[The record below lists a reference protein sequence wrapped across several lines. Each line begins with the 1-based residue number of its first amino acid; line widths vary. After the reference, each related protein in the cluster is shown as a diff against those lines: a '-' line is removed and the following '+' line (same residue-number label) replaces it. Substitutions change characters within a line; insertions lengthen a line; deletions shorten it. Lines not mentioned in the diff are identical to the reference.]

1 MHSPKIRASTFTLN
15 KRGFDMRILVI
26 GAGATGGYFGGRLL
40 QAGRDVTFLVR
51 KKRAELLAANGLVIK
66 SPAGDITLPNP
77 PTVLSE
83 NIKSPFDVI
92 ILSCKAYDLDDA
104 IASFAA
110 AVGPDTAIIPFLNG
124 MKHLDVLDATFGID
138 RVLGGQCQVASMLA
152 ADGTIHHLSP
162 LQAMSFGERGTP
174 KGDRAKRIET
184 TLQGATFDARASDV
198 IVQEMY
204 EKWVFLATLAGA
216 TSLMRASAGV
226 ITGAPGG
233 EQFMRA
239 LRAEIAS
246 VAEAA
251 GHAPR
256 AEFLERTGTLLF
268 SPGSQM
274 TASMLRDIR
283 SNARIEADQI
293 IGDLIHRAETNK
305 TVALDVPLLRLVYTH
320 LKAYE
325 AQLG

>member
-1 MHSPKIRASTFTLN
+1 
-15 KRGFDMRILVI
+15 MRILVI

-51 KKRAELLAANGLVIK
+51 PKRAELLAKNGLVIK
-66 SPAGDITLPNP
+66 SPAGDVTLKNP
-77 PTVLSE
+77 PTIVADK
-83 NIKSPFDVI
+83 ITAPFDVI
-92 ILSCKAYDLDDA
+92 ILSCKAYDLEDA
-104 IASFAA
+104 MASFAA

-124 MKHLDVLDATFGID
+124 MKHLDVLDAKFGID
-138 RVLGGQCQVASMLA
+138 RVMGGQCQVASML
-152 ADGTIHHLSP
+152 DTEGVIHHLAPMQS
-162 LQAMSFGERGTP
+162 MSFGERGTP
-174 KGDRAKRIET
+174 KGDRAKRIEAA
-184 TLQGATFDARASDV
+184 LQGAMFETRSSDV
-198 IVQEMY
+198 IMQEMY

-216 TSLMRASAGV
+216 TSLMRAAAGH

-233 EQFMRA
+233 ADFIRA

-256 AEFLERTGTLLF
+256 AEFLTRTEGLLF
-268 SPGSQM
+268 APGSPL

-283 SNARIEADQI
+283 GNARIEADQI

-305 TVALDVPLLRLVYTH
+305 KSALNVPLLRIVYTH
-320 LKAYE
+320 LKVYE
-325 AQLG
+325 AQLT

>member
-1 MHSPKIRASTFTLN
+1 
-15 KRGFDMRILVI
+15 MRILVI

-51 KKRAELLAANGLVIK
+51 PKRAELLAKNGLVIK
-66 SPAGDITLPNP
+66 SPAGDVTLKNP
-77 PTVLSE
+77 PTIVADK
-83 NIKSPFDVI
+83 ITAPFDVI
-92 ILSCKAYDLDDA
+92 ILSCKAYDLEDA
-104 IASFAA
+104 MASFAA

-124 MKHLDVLDATFGID
+124 MKHLDVLDAKFGID
-138 RVLGGQCQVASMLA
+138 RVMGGQCQIASML
-152 ADGTIHHLSP
+152 DTEGVIHHLAPMQS
-162 LQAMSFGERGTP
+162 MSFGERGTP
-174 KGDRAKRIET
+174 KGDRAKRIEAA
-184 TLQGATFDARASDV
+184 LQGAMFEARASDV
-198 IVQEMY
+198 IMQEMY

-216 TSLMRASAGV
+216 TSLMRAAAGH

-233 EQFMRA
+233 ADFIRA

-256 AEFLERTGTLLF
+256 AEFLTRTEGLLF
-268 SPGSQM
+268 APGSPL

-283 SNARIEADQI
+283 GNARIEADQI

-305 TVALDVPLLRLVYTH
+305 KSALNVPLLRIVYTH
-320 LKAYE
+320 LKVYE
-325 AQLG
+325 AQLT

>member
-1 MHSPKIRASTFTLN
+1 
-15 KRGFDMRILVI
+15 MRILVI

-51 KKRAELLAANGLVIK
+51 PKRAELMAKNGLVIK
-66 SPAGDITLPNP
+66 SPVGDVTLKNP
-77 PTVLSE
+77 PTVVADK
-83 NIKSPFDVI
+83 ITAPFDVI

-104 IASFAA
+104 VASFAA
-110 AVGPDTAIIPFLNG
+110 AVGPNTAIIPFLNG
-124 MKHLDVLDATFGID
+124 IKHLDVLDAKFGID
-138 RVLGGQCQVASMLA
+138 RVMGGQCQIASML
-152 ADGTIHHLSP
+152 DGDGVIHQLTPMHS
-162 LQAMSFGERGTP
+162 MSFGERGTP
-174 KGDRAKRIET
+174 KGDRAKRIEA
-184 TLQGATFDARASDV
+184 TLQGAMFEAKASDV
-198 IVQEMY
+198 IMQEMY

-216 TSLMRASAGV
+216 TSLMRAPAGA

-233 EQFMRA
+233 ADFIRA

-256 AEFLERTGTLLF
+256 AEFIARTDGLLF
-268 SPGSQM
+268 APGSQM

-305 TVALDVPLLRLVYTH
+305 KGALNVPLLRIVYTH

-325 AQLG
+325 SQRG

>member
-1 MHSPKIRASTFTLN
+1 
-15 KRGFDMRILVI
+15 MRILVI

-51 KKRAELLAANGLVIK
+51 AKRAELLAKNGLVIK
-66 SPAGDITLPNP
+66 SPVGDVTLQNP
-77 PTVLSE
+77 PTVLADK
-83 NIKSPFDVI
+83 ITKPFDVI

-104 IASFAA
+104 IASFAP

-124 MKHLDVLDATFGID
+124 IKHLDVLDAKFGID
-138 RVLGGQCQVASMLA
+138 RVMGGQCAIA
-152 ADGTIHHLSP
+152 ATLDAQGTILHLSP
-162 LQAMSFGERGTP
+162 MHTMSFGERGTP
-174 KGDRAKRIET
+174 KGDRAKRIEA
-184 TLQGATFDARASDV
+184 TLQGAMFEAKASDV
-198 IVQEMY
+198 IMQEMY
-204 EKWVFLATLAGA
+204 EKWVFLATLAGS
-216 TSLMRASAGV
+216 TSLMRATAGH

-233 EQFMRA
+233 EQFIRG

-251 GHAPR
+251 GYAPR
-256 AEFLERTGTLLF
+256 AEFLERTGTMLF
-268 SPGSQM
+268 APGSPM

-305 TVALDVPLLRLVYTH
+305 KGALNVPLLRIVYTH

-325 AQLG
+325 AQLA

>member
-1 MHSPKIRASTFTLN
+1 
-15 KRGFDMRILVI
+15 MRILVI

-51 KKRAELLAANGLVIK
+51 PKRAELLAKNGLVIK
-66 SPAGDITLPNP
+66 SPAGDVTLKNP
-77 PTVLSE
+77 PTIVADK
-83 NIKSPFDVI
+83 ITAPFDVI
-92 ILSCKAYDLDDA
+92 ILSCKAYDLEDA
-104 IASFAA
+104 MASFAA

-124 MKHLDVLDATFGID
+124 MKHLDVLDAKFGID
-138 RVLGGQCQVASMLA
+138 RVMGGQCQIASML
-152 ADGTIHHLSP
+152 DTEGVIHHLAPMQS
-162 LQAMSFGERGTP
+162 MSFGERGTP
-174 KGDRAKRIET
+174 KGDRAKRIEAA
-184 TLQGATFDARASDV
+184 LQGAMFETRASDV
-198 IVQEMY
+198 IMQEMY

-216 TSLMRASAGV
+216 TSLMRAAAGH

-233 EQFMRA
+233 ADFIRA

-256 AEFLERTGTLLF
+256 AEFLTRTEGLLF
-268 SPGSQM
+268 APGSPL

-283 SNARIEADQI
+283 GNARIEADQI

-305 TVALDVPLLRLVYTH
+305 KGALNVPLLRIVYTH
-320 LKAYE
+320 LKVYE
-325 AQLG
+325 AQLT

>member
-1 MHSPKIRASTFTLN
+1 
-15 KRGFDMRILVI
+15 MRILVI

-51 KKRAELLAANGLVIK
+51 PKRAELLAKNGLVIK
-66 SPAGDITLPNP
+66 SPVGDVTLKNPQTIVADKIT
-77 PTVLSE
+77 T
-83 NIKSPFDVI
+83 PFDVI

-104 IASFAA
+104 MSSFAA

-124 MKHLDVLDATFGID
+124 MKHLDVLDAKFGID
-138 RVLGGQCQVASMLA
+138 RVMGGQCQIASMLD
-152 ADGTIHHLSP
+152 ADGVIHHLAPMQS
-162 LQAMSFGERGTP
+162 MSFGERGTP
-174 KGDRAKRIET
+174 KGDRAKRIEAA
-184 TLQGATFDARASDV
+184 LQGAMFEARASDA
-198 IVQEMY
+198 IMQEMY

-216 TSLMRASAGV
+216 TSLMSAPAGA

-233 EQFMRA
+233 EQFIHG
-239 LRAEIAS
+239 LRAELAS
-246 VAEAA
+246 FAEAA

-256 AEFLERTGTLLF
+256 AEFLARTDGLLF
-268 SPGSQM
+268 APGSQM

-293 IGDLIHRAETNK
+293 IGDLIHRAEANRNG
-305 TVALDVPLLRLVYTH
+305 ALNVPLLRIVYTH

-325 AQLG
+325 SQRT

>member
-1 MHSPKIRASTFTLN
+1 
-15 KRGFDMRILVI
+15 MRVLVI

-51 KKRAELLAANGLVIK
+51 PKRAELMAKNGLVIK
-66 SPAGDITLPNP
+66 SPAGDATLKNP
-77 PTVLSE
+77 PTIVADKIT
-83 NIKSPFDVI
+83 NPFDVI

-124 MKHLDVLDATFGID
+124 IKHLDVLDAKFGID
-138 RVLGGQCQVASMLA
+138 RVMGGQCQIASMLDA
-152 ADGTIHHLSP
+152 EGVIHHLAPMHS
-162 LQAMSFGERGTP
+162 MSFGERGTP
-174 KGDRAKRIET
+174 KGDRAKRIEA
-184 TLQGATFDARASDV
+184 TLQGAMFEARASDV
-198 IVQEMY
+198 IMQEMY

-216 TSLMRASAGV
+216 TSLMRAPAGH
-226 ITGAPGG
+226 ITGSPGG
-233 EQFMRA
+233 EQFIRA

-256 AEFLERTGTLLF
+256 AEFLAGRADLLF
-268 SPGSQM
+268 SPGSPL

-283 SNARIEADQI
+283 SSARIEADQI

-305 TVALDVPLLRLVYTH
+305 KGALNVPLLRIVYTH

-325 AQLG
+325 SQRG

>member
-1 MHSPKIRASTFTLN
+1 
-15 KRGFDMRILVI
+15 MRILVI

-51 KKRAELLAANGLVIK
+51 AKRAELLAKNGLIIK
-66 SPAGDITLPNP
+66 SPVGDVTLTNP
-77 PTVLSE
+77 PTVVA
-83 NIKSPFDVI
+83 NKITAPFDVI

-124 MKHLDVLDATFGID
+124 MKHLEVLDAKFGID
-138 RVLGGQCQVASMLA
+138 RVMGGQCQVASVLDA
-152 ADGTIHHLSP
+152 EGVIHHLAPMHS
-162 LQAMSFGERGTP
+162 MSFGERGTS
-174 KGDRAKRIET
+174 KGDRAKRIEVA
-184 TLQGATFDARASDV
+184 LQGAMFEARASDV
-198 IVQEMY
+198 IMQEMY

-216 TSLMRASAGV
+216 TSLMRAPAGH

-233 EQFMRA
+233 EQFIRA
-239 LRAEIAS
+239 LRSEIAAI
-246 VAEAA
+246 AEAA

-256 AEFLERTGTLLF
+256 PEFLERTAGLLF
-268 SPGSQM
+268 TPGSQL

-293 IGDLIHRAETNK
+293 IGDLIRRAETN
-305 TVALDVPLLRLVYTH
+305 ALSVPLLRIVYTH

-325 AQLG
+325 SQLA

>member
-1 MHSPKIRASTFTLN
+1 
-15 KRGFDMRILVI
+15 MRVLVI

-51 KKRAELLAANGLVIK
+51 PKRAELMAKNGLVIK
-66 SPAGDITLPNP
+66 SPAGDVTLKNP
-77 PTVLSE
+77 PTIVADK
-83 NIKSPFDVI
+83 ITTPFEVI

-124 MKHLDVLDATFGID
+124 IKHLDVLDAKFGID
-138 RVLGGQCQVASMLA
+138 RVMGGQCQIASMLDA
-152 ADGTIHHLSP
+152 EGVIHHLAPMHS
-162 LQAMSFGERGTP
+162 MSFGERGTP
-174 KGDRAKRIET
+174 KGDRAKRIEA
-184 TLQGATFDARASDV
+184 TLQGAMFEARASDV
-198 IVQEMY
+198 IMQEMY

-216 TSLMRASAGV
+216 TSLMRAPAGH

-233 EQFMRA
+233 EQFIRA

-256 AEFLERTGTLLF
+256 AEFLAGRADLLF
-268 SPGSQM
+268 SPGSPL

-305 TVALDVPLLRLVYTH
+305 KGALNVPLLRIVYTH

-325 AQLG
+325 SQRG

>member
-1 MHSPKIRASTFTLN
+1 
-15 KRGFDMRILVI
+15 MRVLVI

-51 KKRAELLAANGLVIK
+51 PKRAELMAKNGLVIK
-66 SPAGDITLPNP
+66 SPAGDATLKNP
-77 PTVLSE
+77 PTIVADK
-83 NIKSPFDVI
+83 ITTPFEVI

-124 MKHLDVLDATFGID
+124 IKHLDVLDAKFGID
-138 RVLGGQCQVASMLA
+138 RVMGGQCQIASMLDA
-152 ADGTIHHLSP
+152 EGVIHHLAPMHS
-162 LQAMSFGERGTP
+162 MSFGERGTP
-174 KGDRAKRIET
+174 KGDRAKRIEA
-184 TLQGATFDARASDV
+184 TLQGAMFEARASDV
-198 IVQEMY
+198 IMQEMY

-216 TSLMRASAGV
+216 TSLMRAPAGH
-226 ITGAPGG
+226 ITGSPGG
-233 EQFMRA
+233 EQFIRA

-256 AEFLERTGTLLF
+256 AEFLAGRADLLF
-268 SPGSQM
+268 SPGSPL

-283 SNARIEADQI
+283 SSARIEADQI

-305 TVALDVPLLRLVYTH
+305 KGALNVPLLRIVYTH

-325 AQLG
+325 SQRG

>member
-1 MHSPKIRASTFTLN
+1 M
-15 KRGFDMRILVI
+15 MRILVI

-51 KKRAELLAANGLVIK
+51 PKRAELLAKNGLIIK
-66 SPAGDITLPNP
+66 SPVGDVTLKNP
-77 PTVLSE
+77 PTVLAE
-83 NIKSPFDVI
+83 KITTPFDVI

-124 MKHLDVLDATFGID
+124 MKHLDVLDAKFGID
-138 RVLGGQCQVASMLA
+138 RVMGGQCQVASMLDA
-152 ADGTIHHLSP
+152 EGVIHHLAPMHS
-162 LQAMSFGERGTP
+162 MSFGERGTL
-174 KGDRAKRIET
+174 KDDRAKRIEA
-184 TLQGATFDARASDV
+184 TLQGAMFDARASEV
-198 IVQEMY
+198 IMQEMY

-216 TSLMRASAGV
+216 TSLMRAPAGH

-233 EQFMRA
+233 EQFIRA
-239 LRAEIAS
+239 LRSEIAS
-246 VAEAA
+246 ITEAA

-256 AEFLERTGTLLF
+256 PEFLERTAGLLF
-268 SPGSQM
+268 TPGSPL

-305 TVALDVPLLRLVYTH
+305 KGVLNVPLLRIVYTH

-325 AQLG
+325 SQLA

>member
-1 MHSPKIRASTFTLN
+1 
-15 KRGFDMRILVI
+15 MRILVI

-51 KKRAELLAANGLVIK
+51 AKRAELLAKNGLIIK
-66 SPAGDITLPNP
+66 SPVGDVTLTNP
-77 PTVLSE
+77 PTVVADR
-83 NIKSPFDVI
+83 ITAPFDVI

-124 MKHLDVLDATFGID
+124 IKHLDVLDAKFGIGH
-138 RVLGGQCQVASMLA
+138 VMGGQCQIASMLDA
-152 ADGTIHHLSP
+152 EGVIHHLAPMQS
-162 LQAMSFGERGTP
+162 MSFGERGAS
-174 KGDRAKRIET
+174 KGDRAKRIEAA
-184 TLQGATFDARASDV
+184 LQGAMFDARASDV
-198 IVQEMY
+198 IMQEMY

-216 TSLMRASAGV
+216 TSLMRAPAGH

-233 EQFMRA
+233 ADFIRA
-239 LRAEIAS
+239 LRDEIAAI
-246 VAEAA
+246 AEAA

-256 AEFLERTGTLLF
+256 PEFLERTSGLLF
-268 SPGSQM
+268 TPGSPL

-293 IGDLIHRAETNK
+293 IGDLIHRAETNAK
-305 TVALDVPLLRLVYTH
+305 GALPVPLLRIVYTH

-325 AQLG
+325 SQLA

>member
-1 MHSPKIRASTFTLN
+1 
-15 KRGFDMRILVI
+15 MRVLVI

-51 KKRAELLAANGLVIK
+51 PKRAELMAKNGLVIK
-66 SPAGDITLPNP
+66 SPAGDVTLKNP
-77 PTVLSE
+77 PTIVADK
-83 NIKSPFDVI
+83 ITTPFEVI

-124 MKHLDVLDATFGID
+124 IKHLDVLDAKFGID
-138 RVLGGQCQVASMLA
+138 RVMGGQCQIASMLDA
-152 ADGTIHHLSP
+152 EGVIHHLAPMHS
-162 LQAMSFGERGTP
+162 MSFGERGTP
-174 KGDRAKRIET
+174 KGDRAKRIEA
-184 TLQGATFDARASDV
+184 TLQGAMFEARASDV
-198 IVQEMY
+198 IMQEMY

-216 TSLMRASAGV
+216 TSLMRAPAGH

-233 EQFMRA
+233 EQFIRA

-256 AEFLERTGTLLF
+256 AEFLAGRADLLF
-268 SPGSQM
+268 SPGSPL

-283 SNARIEADQI
+283 SSARIEADQI

-305 TVALDVPLLRLVYTH
+305 KGALNVPLLRIVYTH

-325 AQLG
+325 SQRG

>member
-1 MHSPKIRASTFTLN
+1 
-15 KRGFDMRILVI
+15 MRILVI

-51 KKRAELLAANGLVIK
+51 PKRAELLAKNGLVIK
-66 SPAGDITLPNP
+66 SPAGDVTLKNP
-77 PTVLSE
+77 PTIVADK
-83 NIKSPFDVI
+83 ITAPFDVI
-92 ILSCKAYDLDDA
+92 ILSCKAYDLEDA

-124 MKHLDVLDATFGID
+124 MKHLDVLDAKFGID
-138 RVLGGQCQVASMLA
+138 RVMGGQCQIASML
-152 ADGTIHHLSP
+152 DTEGVIHHLAPMQS
-162 LQAMSFGERGTP
+162 MSFGERGTP
-174 KGDRAKRIET
+174 KGDRAKRIEAA
-184 TLQGATFDARASDV
+184 LQGAMFETRASDV
-198 IVQEMY
+198 IMQEMY

-216 TSLMRASAGV
+216 TSLMRAAAGH

-233 EQFMRA
+233 ADFIRA

-256 AEFLERTGTLLF
+256 AEFLTRTEGLLF
-268 SPGSQM
+268 APGSPL

-283 SNARIEADQI
+283 GNARIEADQI

-305 TVALDVPLLRLVYTH
+305 KSALNVPLLRIVYTH
-320 LKAYE
+320 LKVYE
-325 AQLG
+325 AQLT

>member
-1 MHSPKIRASTFTLN
+1 
-15 KRGFDMRILVI
+15 MRILVI

-51 KKRAELLAANGLVIK
+51 PKRAELLAKNGLVIK
-66 SPAGDITLPNP
+66 SPAGDVTLKNP
-77 PTVLSE
+77 PTIVADK
-83 NIKSPFDVI
+83 ITAPFDVI
-92 ILSCKAYDLDDA
+92 ILSCKAYDLEDA

-124 MKHLDVLDATFGID
+124 MKHLDMLDAKFGID
-138 RVLGGQCQVASMLA
+138 RVMGGQCQIASML
-152 ADGTIHHLSP
+152 DTEGVIHHLAPMQS
-162 LQAMSFGERGTP
+162 MSFGERGTP
-174 KGDRAKRIET
+174 KGDRAKRIEAA
-184 TLQGATFDARASDV
+184 LQGAMFETRASDV
-198 IVQEMY
+198 IMQEMY

-216 TSLMRASAGV
+216 TSLMRAAAGH

-233 EQFMRA
+233 ADFIRA

-256 AEFLERTGTLLF
+256 AEFLTRTEGLLF
-268 SPGSQM
+268 APGSPL

-283 SNARIEADQI
+283 GNARIEADQI

-305 TVALDVPLLRLVYTH
+305 KSALNVPLLRIVYTH
-320 LKAYE
+320 LKVYE
-325 AQLG
+325 AQLT

>member
-1 MHSPKIRASTFTLN
+1 
-15 KRGFDMRILVI
+15 MRILVI

-51 KKRAELLAANGLVIK
+51 PKRAELMAKNGLVIK
-66 SPAGDITLPNP
+66 SPAGDATLKNP
-77 PTVLSE
+77 PTIVADKIT
-83 NIKSPFDVI
+83 NPFDVI

-124 MKHLDVLDATFGID
+124 IKHLDVLDAKFGID
-138 RVLGGQCQVASMLA
+138 RVMGGQCQIASMLDA
-152 ADGTIHHLSP
+152 EGVIHHLAPMHS
-162 LQAMSFGERGTP
+162 MSFGERGTP
-174 KGDRAKRIET
+174 KGDRAKRIEA
-184 TLQGATFDARASDV
+184 TLQGAMFEARASDV
-198 IVQEMY
+198 IMQEMY

-216 TSLMRASAGV
+216 TSLMRAPAGH

-233 EQFMRA
+233 EQFIRA

-256 AEFLERTGTLLF
+256 AEFLAGRADLLF
-268 SPGSQM
+268 SPGSPL

-283 SNARIEADQI
+283 SSARIEADQI

-305 TVALDVPLLRLVYTH
+305 KGALNVPLLRIVYTH

-325 AQLG
+325 SQRG

>member
-1 MHSPKIRASTFTLN
+1 
-15 KRGFDMRILVI
+15 MRILVI

-51 KKRAELLAANGLVIK
+51 PKRAELLAKNGLVIK
-66 SPAGDITLPNP
+66 SPAGDVTLKNP
-77 PTVLSE
+77 PTIVADK
-83 NIKSPFDVI
+83 ITAPFDVI
-92 ILSCKAYDLDDA
+92 ILSCKAYDLEDA

-124 MKHLDVLDATFGID
+124 MKHLDVLDAKFGID
-138 RVLGGQCQVASMLA
+138 RVMGGQCQVASML
-152 ADGTIHHLSP
+152 DTEGVIHHLAPMQS
-162 LQAMSFGERGTP
+162 MSFGERGTP
-174 KGDRAKRIET
+174 KDDRARRIEAA
-184 TLQGATFDARASDV
+184 LQGAMFEARASDV
-198 IVQEMY
+198 IMQEMY

-216 TSLMRASAGV
+216 TSLMRAAAGH

-233 EQFMRA
+233 ADFIRA

-256 AEFLERTGTLLF
+256 AEFLTRTEGLLF
-268 SPGSQM
+268 APGSPL

-283 SNARIEADQI
+283 GNARIEADQI

-305 TVALDVPLLRLVYTH
+305 KGALNVPLLRIVYTH

-325 AQLG
+325 SQRA